1 MKMLHGNAIQ
11 EANHAE
17 LTSLRRDSLRTKI
30 AKGATALAF
39 VAASSLGVA
48 SAASAHSKAAKVN
61 QHPRVVFEINGVAFG
76 INVYSTNLGN
86 NSDWNGFAG
95 TCKLVVTEKKNG
107 KFVELKNQTL
117 EFQVLSAFHST
128 TGSWNYNLC

>member
-1 MKMLHGNAIQ
+1 MKMLHRNAMQ

-17 LTSLRRDSLRTKI
+17 LTSLRRDNLRAKI

-48 SAASAHSKAAKVN
+48 SAASAHNKAAKVN
-61 QHPRVVFEINGVAFG
+61 QHPRVVFEVNGVTFG
-76 INVYSTNLGN
+76 INVYSTNLGL
-86 NSDWNGFAG
+86 NSDYNGFAG

-107 KFVELKNQTL
+107 KFVELKNQAL
-117 EFQVLSAFHST
+117 EFQVLSAFT
-128 TGSWNYNLC
+128 DATNGANYTLC